1 MIRTWCPKTDAHR
14 LQAGLGLASL
24 LMGADLTA
32 RRSTIPASD
41 VVAAIDGVSISAPGH
56 WSAPLAQRVFN
67 GGHQGVVVTY
77 EDGTAF
83 HLVPSKLGSWRAT
96 DALFVGPETEGSCPG
111 WTEQDAEQ
119 VFAVAHPKMAAA
131 RLAEPSGRRADYWT
145 AEPTVL
151 ERAMPALAKARPDS
165 LVVPRTQRFTELA
178 RLALGPLA
186 MDLVFA
192 DLQDGGPAVA
202 AVDVMG
208 PGTPNVDSIA
218 LAHKLH
224 NPQALEALAVAAQR
238 IFPGRMG
245 RCVLPRTDQAGFV
258 VQAFVRLRV
267 SDMAQSVTAHA
278 RMATVAWAREE
289 HPELVP
295 FLST

>member
-1 MIRTWCPKTDAHR
+1 MIRTWCPQTDAHR

-24 LMGADLTA
+24 LMGEDLTA
-32 RRSTIPASD
+32 RRNTIPASD
-41 VVAAIDGVSISAPGH
+41 VVAAVDGVSLSAPGH
-56 WSAPLAQRVFN
+56 WSAPIVQRAFD
-67 GGHQGVVVTY
+67 GGARGVVVTY

-111 WTEQDAEQ
+111 WTERDAEQ

-131 RLAEPSGRRADYWT
+131 RLAEPRGRRADYWT

-151 ERAMPALAKARPDS
+151 ELAMPALAKARPDG

-186 MDLVFA
+186 TDLVFA
-192 DLQDGGPAVA
+192 NLQDGGPAIA

-208 PGTPNVDSIA
+208 LGTPHADSIETA
-218 LAHKLH
+218 RQRH
-224 NPQALEALAVAAQR
+224 NPQALEALGVAAKR
-238 IFPGRMG
+238 LFPGRMG
-245 RCVLPRTDQAGFV
+245 RCALPRMDQGGFI
-258 VQAFVRLRV
+258 VQAFVRLCV
-267 SDMAQSVTAHA
+267 PDMALTVSAHA